1 MTTPSNKNTYSCPLR
16 MSDGRSMTD
25 YRPKC
30 IVNYELMNTI
40 TDNNLVK
47 SSFESRLYLQQNAD
61 EIMKNE
67 MQKSINNL
75 VPCVTCEK
83 PLGNGTLLPEK
94 YIVSCDAISCTKKPF
109 NQNGLGD
116 GREGTTSLLLN

>member
-1 MTTPSNKNTYSCPLR
+1 MTTTSNKNTYSCPLR
-16 MSDGRSMTD
+16 MADGRSMTD

-61 EIMKNE
+61 EIMK
-67 MQKSINNL
+67 
-75 VPCVTCEK
+75 V
-83 PLGNGTLLPEK
+83 
-94 YIVSCDAISCTKKPF
+94 ISSRPTA
-109 NQNGLGD
+109 
-116 GREGTTSLLLN
+116 T